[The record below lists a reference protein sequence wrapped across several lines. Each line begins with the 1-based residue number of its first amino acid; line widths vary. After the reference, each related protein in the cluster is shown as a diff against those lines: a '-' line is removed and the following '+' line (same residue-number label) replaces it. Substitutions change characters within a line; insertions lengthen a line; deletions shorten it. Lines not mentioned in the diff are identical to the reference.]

1 MASVCLLRLIIDL
14 LDLKNLRCHQD
25 EGVLKVSILMRQLHN
40 WSSFPQLIS
49 KSQLMLARPI
59 NTKYLHTKSNM
70 ELSRS
75 FSQQLLHLMNLNCLS
90 RLWSRLLGQ
99 QDCLIQLLMFIQ
111 NHEIFQ
117 YLLNLLINYSKRSL
131 IQKHMLIKKK
141 SKNLILDQIY
151 LSCLMRKIE

>member
-1 MASVCLLRLIIDL
+1 MASVCLLRLIIDRS
-14 LDLKNLRCHQD
+14 DLRSLRCHQD
-25 EGVLKVSILMRQLHN
+25 EGVLKVLISMRQLHN
-40 WSSFPQLIS
+40 WNSFPQLIS

-59 NTKYLHTKSNM
+59 NTKYSHTKSNM
-70 ELSRS
+70 EQSLS
-75 FSQQLLHLMNLNCLS
+75 FSQQRRHLMNLNCLS
-90 RLWSRLLGQ
+90 RLWNRLLGQ

-117 YLLNLLINYSKRSL
+117 CLLNLLINYSKRSL

-151 LSCLMRKIE
+151 RTSLMRKIE